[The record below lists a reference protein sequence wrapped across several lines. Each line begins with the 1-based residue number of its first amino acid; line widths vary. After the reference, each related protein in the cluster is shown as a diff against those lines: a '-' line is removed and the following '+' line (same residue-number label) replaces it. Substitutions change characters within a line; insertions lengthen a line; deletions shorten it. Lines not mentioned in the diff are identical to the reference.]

1 MAHYKEKYKQIVV
14 NSAKCPSYFYKGDIA
29 VFNLNSCF
37 TKKNNYVKFLSAVK
51 EALEKTN
58 KINLCNLASL
68 CYKLN
73 IDYGSEECYEMISK
87 IISLLKTEHPEV
99 ILLQN
104 NIRCYGEIDLQPIHE
119 LIQYDRDLHDE
130 FIKKELV
137 PWVGMSD
144 SKEEEDEEPIIHME
158 DEPYAKLEK
167 NVPNNIIIINHVL
180 MESLKYIG
188 YVSTQIFDIFDFT
201 KDFNEIVPKD
211 IIATLP
217 IDSEKN
223 MEQYNKIR
231 KLF

>member
-1 MAHYKEKYKQIVV
+1 
-14 NSAKCPSYFYKGDIA
+14 
-29 VFNLNSCF
+29 
-37 TKKNNYVKFLSAVK
+37 LSAVK

-130 FIKKELV
+130 LIKKEVV
-137 PWVGMSD
+137 PWVGMPD
-144 SKEEEDEEPIIHME
+144 SKEEEEEIEEEPTI
-158 DEPYAKLEK
+158 KLEK
-167 NVPNNIIIINHVL
+167 DIPGNIVVINHVL

-223 MEQYNKIR
+223 MEQYNRIQ
-231 KLF
+231 KLFE

>member
-1 MAHYKEKYKQIVV
+1 MAQYKEKYKQIVI
-14 NSAKCPSYFYKGDIA
+14 NSAKGPAYYFKKDFA
-29 VFNLNSCF
+29 VFNLNACF
-37 TKKNNYVKFLSAVK
+37 TKKNNYVKFISSIK
-51 EALEKTN
+51 EVLEHTN

-73 IDYGSEECYEMISK
+73 ILYNSEECSEMISK
-87 IISLLKTEHPEV
+87 IINMIRTDFPEV
-99 ILLQN
+99 VLLQN
-104 NIRCYGEIDLQPIHE
+104 NVECYGEIDLQPIHS

-130 FIKKELV
+130 LVKEDIV
-137 PWVGMSD
+137 PWVGMPGP
-144 SKEEEDEEPIIHME
+144 KEVEEQRT
-158 DEPYAKLEK
+158 YLET
-167 NVPNNIIIINHVL
+167 NVPNNLIIINHVL
-180 MESLKYIG
+180 METLKYIG

-217 IDSEKN
+217 IDSDEN